1 MSATEKQGLI
11 SGDQNGAGGGLGHD
25 PGTIRGGAM
34 PEECGAVAVRAAA
47 RGAFPEVM
55 QGIGAEEGGQEVAQL
70 IFEENW
76 YRLPVEE
83 EDEEEVE
90 EDEEEVEEEAEEEDE
105 EDEDDKEEGEEM
117 EEGQEEDGEEGK
129 DEEEEEEDEKYEDEE
144 DKEEEEEVSSEEDDK
159 NYADRE
165 EEEDG
170 KEGTEIVAGIYE
182 FPMAQ
187 FRSLFWGLSPSSLYH
202 L

>member
-1 MSATEKQGLI
+1 MYATEKQGLI
-11 SGDQNGAGGGLGHD
+11 FGDQNGAGSGLGHD
-25 PGTIRGGAM
+25 PGMIRGGAM

-47 RGAFPEVM
+47 RRAFQEVV
-55 QGIGAEEGGQEVAQL
+55 QGIGAEGGGQEVAQL

-76 YRLPVEE
+76 YGLPVE
-83 EDEEEVE
+83 E

-105 EDEDDKEEGEEM
+105 EDEDDDEEGEEM

-129 DEEEEEEDEKYEDEE
+129 DEEEEEEDEEYEDEE

-159 NYADRE
+159 NYPDRE

-182 FPMAQ
+182 FPM
-187 FRSLFWGLSPSSLYH
+187 P
-202 L
+202 